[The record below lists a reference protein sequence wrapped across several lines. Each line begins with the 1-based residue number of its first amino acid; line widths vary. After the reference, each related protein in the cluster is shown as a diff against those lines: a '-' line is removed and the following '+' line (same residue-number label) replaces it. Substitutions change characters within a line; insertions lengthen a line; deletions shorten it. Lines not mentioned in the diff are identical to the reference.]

1 MNCFNTVLMLRMNE
15 PSMMERASKRL
26 GKLEMETVSQNQAL
40 AVNEFRDGAGVNIQD
55 HEKWLVMPS
64 EIGALESCTGFLKL
78 VGGYPAAK
86 VDYRH
91 WLPSKRGRSA
101 YVDRFA
107 ARQES
112 PDRDPS
118 FYIERSWVAGSVD
131 PLAMV
136 TESLKKPKAEGTK
149 PDADSSEIR
158 DQGDPAKSLDD
169 QRELTDAG
177 EKEATLRSLSKE
189 LVDPASVML
198 SGLME
203 RS

>member
-1 MNCFNTVLMLRMNE
+1 
-15 PSMMERASKRL
+15 
-26 GKLEMETVSQNQAL
+26 
-40 AVNEFRDGAGVNIQD
+40 
-55 HEKWLVMPS
+55 MPS

-91 WLPSKRGRSA
+91 WLPSKRGRKA

-107 ARQES
+107 AKQDS
-112 PDRDPS
+112 PERDPS
-118 FYIERSWVAGSVD
+118 FFIERSWVAGTVD

-136 TESLKKPKAEGTK
+136 TESLKKPKTDGEGQSE
-149 PDADSSEIR
+149 DSAGVR
-158 DQGDPAKSLDD
+158 DQSDPAKSLDD
-169 QRELTDAG
+169 QRELNEIA
-177 EKEATLRSLSKE
+177 EAAEALRSSNKE
-189 LVDPASVML
+189 LVNPSSILL